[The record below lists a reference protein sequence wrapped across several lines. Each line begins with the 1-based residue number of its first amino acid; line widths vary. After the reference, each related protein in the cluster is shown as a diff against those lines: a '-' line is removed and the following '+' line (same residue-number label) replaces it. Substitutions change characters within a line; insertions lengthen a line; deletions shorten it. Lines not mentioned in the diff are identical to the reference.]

1 MSDDLRYAVAML
13 FRQRGRRSMTEKEF
27 LFGASI
33 DLHWFPYPV
42 AQKMLDATKAAGL
55 VIEDNGQLK
64 PGFDVSTVDVPV
76 GFHPDKDMLKNAA
89 PKKKEEGLFP
99 RLVALAECMGIN
111 KRDFI
116 SQCNRIQ
123 DHMDVDI
130 EVASLLV
137 LQDRGGDVRPYLEE
151 AGRLVKD
158 R

>member
-13 FRQRGRRSMTEKEF
+13 FRQRGRRTMTEKEF

-42 AQKMLDATKAAGL
+42 AQKMLDSAKVNGL
-55 VIEDNGQLK
+55 VLEDDGNLK
-64 PGFDVSTVDVPV
+64 PGFDLSIVDVPV
-76 GFHPDKDMLKNAA
+76 GFHPDKDMLKSATVR
-89 PKKKEEGLFP
+89 KEEGLFP
-99 RLVALAECMGIN
+99 RLVSHAECMGIK

-137 LQDRGGDVRPYLEE
+137 LQDRGADTLPYLEE
-151 AGRLVKD
+151 AERLVRD